1 MKRQGMDTVERKG
14 VRAAPQGWRGGLR
27 NIGPGVVLSGSVV
40 GSGELLVTTRM
51 GAEVGFVFLWGV
63 IVACLIKFFIQ
74 IELGRQCILHNS
86 TTIQLLD
93 RVFGFRLRNT
103 SWVVWIC
110 VLGYFSVTIAVIG
123 ILGSVAGLMV
133 TVFPGLSY
141 QVWAV
146 LVFLLMSLL
155 LYRGLYQDLEKIV
168 LGLVATFSLTVVGA
182 VLIMQGTPYAISGAD
197 LLSGFRFTLPAEGA
211 FVALAVMGSVG
222 ATAVELFM
230 YPYWVREKGYP
241 DFVGPREDTPQWRER
256 YRGWMR
262 VLSTDVLV
270 CTSIALII
278 TCAYYLLG
286 AAILKDLSVLP
297 KGMKVMEQVSLIC
310 TESVGDWAYY
320 LFMFGGFCTLFS
332 TLLVFTASSGRIGV
346 DFLRQVGVS
355 SLNSEG
361 ARRQLLRVLQVAFP
375 FTWLCFILVKSDAPL
390 ALVLLGA
397 NANNLLLIP
406 LAYGVLHLAMRT
418 VTKERM
424 PPWTELALL
433 LTIWVII
440 SFTLSNLYLVWSN
453 GSH

>member
-1 MKRQGMDTVERKG
+1 MEAEERKG
-14 VRAAPQGWRGGLR
+14 VRAAPQGWRGSLR

-93 RVFGFRLRNT
+93 RVFGLRLRDT

-110 VLGYFSVTIAVIG
+110 VIGYFSVMIAVIG

-146 LVFLLMSLL
+146 LMFLLLSLL

-168 LGLVATFSLTVVGA
+168 VALVATFSLTVVVA
-182 VLIMQGTPYAISGAD
+182 VLIMQGTPYAVSGAD
-197 LLSGFRFTLPAEGA
+197 LLSGFRFTLPSEGA

-270 CTSIALII
+270 CTSIALVI

-297 KGMKVMEQVSLIC
+297 KGIKVMEQVSLIC

-355 SLNSEG
+355 SLNREE

-375 FTWLCFILVKSDAPL
+375 FSWLCFILVKSDAPL

-424 PPWTELALL
+424 PPWIELGLL